1 MTPKVT
7 IDVYN
12 WPILSFDGPIGLFED
27 IGGIEEAVLSIRN
40 YTAPKLVTI
49 TGRVKSK
56 LKLANGIVIGNLYAF
71 FYV

>member
-12 WPILSFDGPIGLFED
+12 WPIRSFDGPIGLFED